1 MAKWTGN
8 IQVVK
13 SWFRSPKYLVQF
25 KKEPGDNNPPDYPEL
40 YWKPVNSLR
49 LDMIAFDLEC
59 RRNEV
64 DILSKENARLRE
76 KLVRLGS
83 DTKVE
88 VTLSSPQA
96 AEELAGRLSRLM
108 KEQVTG
114 FIQKHADWI
123 RQPDDVDL
131 RTNANIAKKFAGG
144 LPLASTLPRP

>member
-25 KKEPGDNNPPDYPEL
+25 KKEPGDHNPPDCPEL
-40 YWKPVNSLR
+40 YWCEVDGLR
-49 LDMIAFDLEC
+49 LDIIAFDLQC

-83 DTKVE
+83 DTKAE
-88 VTLSSPQA
+88 VTMSSPQA

-114 FIQKHADWI
+114 FINKHADWI
-123 RQPDDVDL
+123 LQPDDVDL
-131 RTNANIAKKFAGG
+131 RTKANIAKKFAGG
-144 LPLASTLPRP
+144 LPLASPLPRP